1 MSWTG
6 SGDWMCGACQ
16 HVNFK
21 KRDQCQRCQY
31 PKYGGPDPSTY
42 CYNNRTEVLAGD
54 WFCNCGSHN
63 YASRSQC
70 FRCGSIKNDY
80 GGGYGAQ
87 MMTAYGSDNSS
98 APPGWKSELDVENT
112 IMLAGRFAINAKRK
126 GIMVVKYKRKD
137 YFEEGLLKLQC
148 QMLLFLFSL

>member
-98 APPGWKSELDVENT
+98 APPGWKSGDWFCSRVGCGEHNYASRT
-112 IMLAGRFAINAKRK
+112 ICHKCKTQR
-126 GIMVVKYKRKD
+126 D
-137 YFEEGLLKLQC
+137 YGSEV
-148 QMLLFLFSL
+148 

>member
-1 MSWTG
+1 MP
-6 SGDWMCGACQ
+6 ALPVPQ
-16 HVNFK
+16 V
-21 KRDQCQRCQY
+21 R
-31 PKYGGPDPSTY
+31 GPDPSTY

-98 APPGWKSELDVENT
+98 APPGWKSGDWFCSRVGCGEHNY
-112 IMLAGRFAINAKRK
+112 ASRRFAINAKRK